1 MKVHVLSKII
11 RDDKLGT
18 LTRGAVVDLPDHKAE
33 FLRRKGEVEYY
44 QTKVIREQPMV
55 GRWDRVVCLASG
67 PSLTPEDVE
76 LVRQWRIA
84 DAPPGE
90 RRGVI
95 AVNTTFRLAPW
106 ADALFAMDRT
116 WWNQYVDEVN
126 ETFLGQRF
134 SNNGHIARMKTTHVK
149 ITSYGNSGAAAVS
162 LAASANA
169 KQIILLGY
177 DCKYSDTGA
186 RHWHGDHPRG
196 LGNAARID
204 QWAVKFERL
213 AKEQGVGREIVNAS
227 RDTALTCF
235 PRVRLED
242 VLK

>member
-1 MKVHVLSKII
+1 MKVHVLSRVL
-11 RDDKLGT
+11 RDDKLGA
-18 LTRGAVVDLPDHKAE
+18 LRRGSVVDLPDQKAE

-44 QTKVIREQPMV
+44 STKVIREQPVV

-67 PSLTPEDVE
+67 PSLTAEDVE

-84 DAPPGE
+84 DAPQGE

-95 AVNTTFRLAPW
+95 VVNTTFRLAPW

-116 WWNQYVDEVN
+116 WWNKHIAEVDAV
-126 ETFLGQRF
+126 FLGQRF
-134 SNNGHIARMKTTHVK
+134 SNNGHTAKMKATHVK

-162 LAASANA
+162 FAASAEA

-177 DCKYSDTGA
+177 DCKYSDSGL
-186 RHWHGDHPRG
+186 RHWHGDHPQG

-204 QWAVKFERL
+204 LWHVKFERL
-213 AKEQGVGREIVNAS
+213 AKEQGVGREILNAS

-235 PRVRLED
+235 PRISLEEA
-242 VLK
+242 LK